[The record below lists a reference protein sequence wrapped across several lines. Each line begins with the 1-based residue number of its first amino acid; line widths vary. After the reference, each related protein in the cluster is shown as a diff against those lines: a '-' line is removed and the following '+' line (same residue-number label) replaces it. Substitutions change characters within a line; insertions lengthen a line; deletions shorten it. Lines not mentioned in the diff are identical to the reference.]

1 MTNERVANIH
11 WLGHA
16 SFRIEGN
23 GLQIYID
30 PWQVTEGP
38 QADLILISH
47 DHRDHCSPEDV
58 AKLRGEATVI
68 VAVSAAAEKLPGPV
82 EIVKPGDSVTVKG
95 VTVQVVPAYNLTKF
109 RSPGNPFHP
118 QAAGFVGF
126 VLTVDDQRIYFAGDT
141 DPIPEMAGIEC
152 DVALLPVSGIYV
164 MTAEEA
170 VTAVVTLKP
179 KVAVPMHVGRGIG
192 GMEDTQRFKELSPVP
207 VAILPMEG

>member
-1 MTNERVANIH
+1 MSNERVANIH

-58 AKLRGEATVI
+58 AKLRGEETVI
-68 VAVSAAAEKLPGPV
+68 VAVAAAAEKLPGPV

-95 VTVQVVPAYNLTKF
+95 IPVQVVPAYNLTKF

-126 VLTVDDQRIYFAGDT
+126 VLTVDGQRIYYAGDT
-141 DPIPEMAGIEC
+141 DPIPEMAAIEC
-152 DVALLPVSGIYV
+152 EVALLPVSGTYV

-170 VTAVVTLKP
+170 VSAVVTLKP

-192 GMEDTQRFKELSPVP
+192 GMEDTERFKELSPVP